1 MQNKY
6 DAVVVGSGP
15 NGLSAAI
22 ALAQRGERTLVIEGA
37 ESIGGGTRTDE
48 LTLPGFHHDFC
59 SAVHPTGILSPF
71 WQQLPLD
78 QFGLEWIPSKA
89 SVAHP
94 LDEEEAVLL
103 TQSVEDTMA
112 NLGPDGA
119 AWASMVRP
127 FVRRADELLADSL
140 KPLGI
145 PKSPFLLARFGLKAL
160 WPATTLAKWSFKGHR
175 AQALFAGCAAHSV
188 LPLDMP
194 FSSAIGLMFA
204 VMGHVEN
211 WPVAKGGSQAIAQAL
226 ASYFESLGGEI
237 MVNTWIKNFDQLP
250 EAKRYFFDTDPK
262 QLAKIAGEELPASY
276 RRRLQRYNYG
286 PGVFKVDYALNGSIP
301 WRDSRCLQASTV
313 HVGGT
318 LAEVAASEKDAWKGK
333 ASDRPFIMV
342 CQQSEFD
349 SGRAPEGQ
357 HTGYA
362 YCHVPHNST
371 RDWTPYIE
379 NQIERFAPGF
389 KDVILAKKA
398 TTPQNFQSY
407 NPNYVGGAITGG
419 AADITQLFTR
429 PVARLNPYSTPNP
442 KIFICSASTPPGGG
456 VHGMCGYH
464 AVRLALGK

>member
-1 MQNKY
+1 MQEKY
-6 DAVVVGSGP
+6 DAVVVGAGP

-22 ALAQRGERTLVIEGA
+22 ALAQQGERTLLIEGA
-37 ESIGGGTRTDE
+37 ASVGGGTRTEE
-48 LTLPGFHHDFC
+48 LALPGFHHDFC
-59 SAVHPTGILSPF
+59 SAVHPTGVLSPF
-71 WQQLPLD
+71 WQQLPLN
-78 QFGLEWIPSKA
+78 QFGLEWIPAKA

-94 LDEEEAVLL
+94 LDDEEAVLL
-103 TQSVEDTMA
+103 TRSIEETTT

-119 AWASMVRP
+119 AWARMVKP

-145 PKSPFLLARFGLKAL
+145 PKSPLLLARFGLKAL
-160 WPATTLAKWSFKGHR
+160 WPATTLAKWTFKGHR
-175 AQALFAGCAAHSV
+175 AKALFAGCAAHSV

-211 WPVAKGGSQAIAQAL
+211 WPVAKGGSQAISQAL
-226 ASYFESLGGEI
+226 ASYFESQGGEI
-237 MVNTWIKNFDQLP
+237 VTNTWIKNFDQLP
-250 EAKRYFFDTDPK
+250 EAKRYFFDTGPR
-262 QLAKIAGEELPASY
+262 QLAQIAADELPAAY
-276 RRRLQRYNYG
+276 CRRLQKYNYG
-286 PGVFKVDYALNGSIP
+286 PGVFKVDFALKGSIP
-301 WRDSRCLQASTV
+301 WRDPRCLEASTV
-313 HVGGT
+313 HVGGKIEEIAT
-318 LAEVAASEKDAWKGK
+318 SEKDAWKGMD
-333 ASDRPFIMV
+333 SDRPFVMV

-349 SGRAPEGQ
+349 MGRAPEGQ

-362 YCHVPHNST
+362 YCHVPHGST
-371 RDWTPYIE
+371 RDWSPYIE

-389 KDVILAKKA
+389 KDVILAKKK
-398 TTPQNFQSY
+398 TTPKDFQIY

-429 PVARLNPYSTPNP
+429 PVARFNPYSTPNP
-442 KIFICSASTPPGGG
+442 RLFICSASTPPGGG

>member
-103 TQSVEDTMA
+103 TQSVEETMT

-119 AWASMVRP
+119 AWARMVKP

-145 PKSPFLLARFGLKAL
+145 PKSPFLLAKFGLKAL

-211 WPVAKGGSQAIAQAL
+211 WPVAKGGSQAIALAL

-237 MVNTWIKNFDQLP
+237 VVNTWIKNFDQLP
-250 EAKRYFFDTDPK
+250 AAKRYFFDTDPK
-262 QLAKIAGEELPASY
+262 QLANIAGAELPASY

-301 WRDSRCLQASTV
+301 WRDPRCLQASTV

-318 LAEVAASEKDAWKGK
+318 LAEIATSEKDAWKGRDC
-333 ASDRPFIMV
+333 DRPFIMV

-349 SGRAPEGQ
+349 TGRAPEGQ

-362 YCHVPHNST
+362 YCHVPHAST

-379 NQIERFAPGF
+379 DQIERFAPGF
-389 KDVILAKKA
+389 KDKILAKKT
-398 TTPQNFQSY
+398 TTPQDFQAY

-429 PVARLNPYSTPNP
+429 PVARINPYSTPNP

-464 AVRLALGK
+464 AVRLALRN

>member
-22 ALAQRGERTLVIEGA
+22 ALAQKGERTLLVEGA
-37 ESIGGGTRTDE
+37 ASIGGGTRTAE

-78 QFGLEWIPSKA
+78 QFGLEWIPAKA

-94 LDEEEAVLL
+94 LEDEEAVLL
-103 TQSVEDTMA
+103 TQSLEETMA

-119 AWASMVRP
+119 AWARMVKP

-145 PKSPFLLARFGLKAL
+145 PKSPFLLAKFGLKAL

-175 AQALFAGCAAHSV
+175 ARSLFAGCAAHSV

-237 MVNTWIKNFDQLP
+237 IVNTWVKNLDQLP

-301 WRDSRCLQASTV
+301 WRDPRCLQASTV

-318 LAEVAASEKDAWKGK
+318 LGEIAASEKDAWKGR
-333 ASDRPFIMV
+333 ACDRPFIMV

-349 SGRAPEGQ
+349 PGRAPAGQ

-389 KDVILAKKA
+389 KGRILAKKT
-398 TTPQNFQSY
+398 TTPHDFQSY

-429 PVARLNPYSTPNP
+429 PVARINPYSTPNP

-464 AVRLALGK
+464 AVRLAVGS

>member
-22 ALAQRGERTLVIEGA
+22 ALAQRGERTLLLEGA
-37 ESIGGGTRTDE
+37 DSVGGGTRTEE

-71 WQQLPLD
+71 WKQLPLD

-94 LDEEEAVLL
+94 LDDEEAVLL
-103 TQSVEDTMA
+103 TQSLEETTA

-119 AWASMVRP
+119 AWMRMVKP
-127 FVRRADELLADSL
+127 FVWRADELLADSL

-145 PKSPFLLARFGLKAL
+145 PQSPFLLARFGMKAL
-160 WPATTLAKWSFKGHR
+160 WPATTLANWSFKGKR
-175 AQALFAGCAAHSV
+175 ARALFAGCAAHSV

-211 WPVAKGGSQAIAQAL
+211 WPVAKGGSEAIARAL

-237 MVNTWIKNFDQLP
+237 VVNTWIKNFDQLP
-250 EAKRYFFDTDPK
+250 EAKRYFFDTDPR
-262 QLAKIAGEELPASY
+262 QLAKIAADLLPASY

-301 WRDSRCLQASTV
+301 WRDPRCLQASTV

-318 LAEVAASEKDAWKGK
+318 LAEIAASEKDAWK
-333 ASDRPFIMV
+333 ARDSDRPFIMV

-349 SGRAPEGQ
+349 LGRAPEGQ

-379 NQIERFAPGF
+379 HQIERFAPGF
-389 KDVILAKKA
+389 KDRILAKKA
-398 TTPQNFQSY
+398 TTPQDFQLY

-464 AVRLALGK
+464 AVRLALGS